1 MSESQWF
8 KSGEENATIEGYFF
22 FFFLIDFIETAIFS
36 LPFAVIAILSN
47 FSWVLRSP
55 QEKLK
60 TLWLYK
66 IWGYFGEFW
75 LVLGDI
81 SL

>member
-1 MSESQWF
+1 MQLSRV
-8 KSGEENATIEGYFF
+8 
-22 FFFLIDFIETAIFS
+22 FFLIWSIDFIETAIFS
-36 LPFAVIAILSN
+36 LPFAVIAILYN

-55 QEKLK
+55 QEKWK

-66 IWGYFGEFW
+66 ILGYFGEFW

-81 SL
+81 SFWGYSEIWI